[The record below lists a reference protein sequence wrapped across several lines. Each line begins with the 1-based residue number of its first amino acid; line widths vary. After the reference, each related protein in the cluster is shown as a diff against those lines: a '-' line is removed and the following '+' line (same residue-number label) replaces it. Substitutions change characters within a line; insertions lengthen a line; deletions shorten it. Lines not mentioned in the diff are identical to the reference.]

1 MLFNKKTLNKHE
13 ITTTIIKR
21 FNLSKEN
28 LWKSIL
34 KQNQDKLV
42 KKKSNGFIIEFLL
55 NIILIHLLR
64 YFI

>member
-1 MLFNKKTLNKHE
+1 MPTVTYTSCYLIKNTKLNKHE
-13 ITTTIIKR
+13 TTTTIIKR

-42 KKKSNGFIIEFLL
+42 KRKVMVLS
-55 NIILIHLLR
+55 
-64 YFI
+64 